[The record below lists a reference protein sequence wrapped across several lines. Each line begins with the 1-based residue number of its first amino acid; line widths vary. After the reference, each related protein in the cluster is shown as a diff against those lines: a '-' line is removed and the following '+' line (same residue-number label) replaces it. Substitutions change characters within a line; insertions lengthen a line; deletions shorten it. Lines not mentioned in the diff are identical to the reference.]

1 MVDLICSWIYLLL
14 AGRKPQ
20 RLIEY
25 RRLLY
30 TLSVF
35 MFVYW
40 FRLLVDNR
48 AQLTGLV
55 ANVYQHDVL
64 RERPSRYWPNL
75 SSWSSSLHMTFHRTS
90 SMTISQLTTPSPW
103 RTISAD
109 SRAAKV
115 V

>member
-1 MVDLICSWIYLLL
+1 MVELICSWIYLLL
-14 AGRKPQ
+14 ADRKPQ

-40 FRLLVDNR
+40 FRLLVDDR

-55 ANVYQHDVL
+55 ANIYQHDVL
-64 RERPSRYWPNL
+64 RERPSRYWPNCVFMVVFSPHDL
-75 SSWSSSLHMTFHRTS
+75 SSDLIHNDLTADDAL
-90 SMTISQLTTPSPW
+90 SM
-103 RTISAD
+103 AYH
-109 SRAAKV
+109 
-115 V
+115 